1 MTYTFK
7 NATIDNF
14 GTHKTTGKPYIR
26 FVAEDGTTNYAYI
39 HPALSYIPTGE
50 TYSPIGAI
58 VHNKTVT
65 TVRTVEKKDSNGK
78 RYFNCDAPYP
88 TDEQIEAI
96 IHSSP
101 QSFDPDIHEVMRAY
115 PLVTLTRM
123 AEIAATY
130 IN

>member
-88 TDEQIEAI
+88 TDEQIEAWER
-96 IHSSP
+96 SK
-101 QSFDPDIHEVMRAY
+101 QLKVVE
-115 PLVTLTRM
+115 TETT
-123 AEIAATY
+123 AEEEART
-130 IN
+130 NF